1 MCGVTKRRA
10 TCCWMHVRDVRADGE
25 MNCHGDA
32 VLVGGD
38 EDAGI
43 RVLRFEDAARKKLP
57 GSFAVADADA
67 MRKFGNFV
75 EIFSRLFGHAE
86 VASVQGR
93 LDVFGGV
100 SGKRDFEVVNQ
111 RSPVHGNAGDETA
124 LY

>member
-1 MCGVTKRRA
+1 MCGVTKSGSA
-10 TCCWMHVRDVRADGE
+10 CGWVHVRNVRADGE

-43 RVLRFEDAARKKLP
+43 RVLHFEDAARKKLP

-86 VASVQGR
+86 VASAQGR
-93 LDVFGGV
+93 LDVFGRV
-100 SGKRDFEVVNQ
+100 SGQRDFEVVDE
-111 RSPVHGNAGDETA
+111 RGPVHGNAGDETA